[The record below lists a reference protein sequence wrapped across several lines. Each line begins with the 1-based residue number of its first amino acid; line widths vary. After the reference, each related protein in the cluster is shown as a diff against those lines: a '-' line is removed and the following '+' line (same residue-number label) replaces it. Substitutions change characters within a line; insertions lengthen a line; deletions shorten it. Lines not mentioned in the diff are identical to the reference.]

1 MEHQPNTTHNIVQNL
16 IFKYQEITGNS
27 LVGDEMKVHKLM
39 YYVQKTSLAL
49 TGKPIIDEQFEGWVH
64 GPVLPSL
71 RDLFDFFIED
81 NNSRNLISDT
91 EEYIIE
97 NTIYQYGKYAT
108 WALRDKS
115 HEEISW
121 IKSREGLNSNERGY
135 QTLSLEDIKQDA
147 SKVRLYD
154 YRYDMYIDEFE
165 DIDEGEFVSAF

>member
-1 MEHQPNTTHNIVQNL
+1 M
-16 IFKYQEITGNS
+16 
-27 LVGDEMKVHKLM
+27 
-39 YYVQKTSLAL
+39 
-49 TGKPIIDEQFEGWVH
+49 DEQFEGWVH

-81 NNSRNLISDT
+81 NHSRNLISDT

-121 IKSREGLNSNERGY
+121 IKSREGLKSNTFTRRHK
-135 QTLSLEDIKQDA
+135 TRCK
-147 SKVRLYD
+147 
-154 YRYDMYIDEFE
+154 
-165 DIDEGEFVSAF
+165 